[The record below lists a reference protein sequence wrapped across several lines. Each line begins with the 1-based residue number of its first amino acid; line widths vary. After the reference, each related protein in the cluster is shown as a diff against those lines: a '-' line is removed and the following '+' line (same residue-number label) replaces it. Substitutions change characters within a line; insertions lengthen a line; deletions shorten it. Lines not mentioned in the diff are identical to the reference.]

1 MKCVLVAFKIH
12 YSMHLSRIF
21 CAALN
26 KLQESRTVNLNEVFR
41 KILFQDGGHGRVVNF
56 EVLEFL
62 YNFIA

>member
-1 MKCVLVAFKIH
+1 
-12 YSMHLSRIF
+12 MHLSRIF